1 MSSIFLRPADYYQQN
16 ISPIAQYFDQSAY
29 YLSKMTGAS
38 KEECRKYVV
47 DGVTTN
53 KFQGVQDPLV
63 EFYERNENGDRHPTF
78 MKLSRYLA
86 SVVRENL
93 IIVPTHT
100 CYLRP
105 TVKKSLLA
113 GFTIENK
120 NLRNVNKKAA
130 AKAKDEGN
138 IELFIFKNNEQ
149 DNNKRYNNSMSG
161 AMVAGGS
168 VINNPTGHSTLT
180 SITRTV
186 GSLGNASN
194 EKIIAG
200 NRHYR
205 SADIVL
211 NNVIAIT
218 SQVDQIELKSVI
230 EKFGLNYPTVQQ
242 TVDCIKYSSDLY
254 WQDNFQFKKILDY
267 LNKLNPV
274 ELAAIVYIGDFYH
287 LRKYNEAFVHKFV
300 TQLARKVKGVR
311 VEDAL
316 KRVWK
321 IDELVMNYAHQIC
334 ITEMKGNGKNYD
346 KIPEEDL
353 HTVVATALNV
363 ESTVEEYRELI
374 NAIFLTKIIPASTA
388 YIPDMIRRSVVL
400 SDTDSTMFS
409 CDEWVNW
416 YFDELRFDDEGFALS
431 GAVMYIATQCIAH
444 TLAIFSANMN
454 VERDDLFTLAMKPEF
469 VFPVFAQTTVAKH
482 YYTITY
488 VKEGSVRKE
497 PEMEIKGVHLK
508 SSASP
513 KEIIKDAAETMKEI
527 LLSVMNDKS
536 LSIQRYLDKTIS
548 MEQMILK
555 SLRSGEVRYL
565 KTSKIKNKEA
575 YSLDE
580 FKSPYQHH
588 QMWLD
593 VFVPKYHYFDN
604 PTYGVLKIPTI
615 MHNRSRTLKWLQ
627 EMKDQE
633 LAKRMIVW
641 MEKYNKKNIG
651 TFYISTQ
658 YAASYG
664 IPEEILSVMDTKSIV
679 LDLTNIYRMILGT
692 LGYFPKSNWLL
703 SDQLLT
709 DEGQV
714 NGQQV
719 HGIVTIN

>member
-16 ISPIAQYFDQSAY
+16 INPIVQYFDQSAY
-29 YLSKMTGAS
+29 YLSKMTGAAFDQ
-38 KEECRKYVV
+38 CRQYVV
-47 DGVTTN
+47 DGIKTN
-53 KFQGVQDPLV
+53 KFEGVQDPLV
-63 EFYERNENGDRHPTF
+63 EFYERNEQGDRAPAF
-78 MKLSRYLA
+78 LNLSRYLA
-86 SVVRENL
+86 SVVREDL

-100 CYLRP
+100 CYVKP
-105 TVKKSLLA
+105 KVKKSLLA

-120 NLRNVNKKAA
+120 TLRNINKKAA
-130 AKAKDEGN
+130 GAAKAEGN
-138 IELFIFKNNEQ
+138 MELFIFKNNEQ

-205 SADIVL
+205 SADVVL

-218 SQVDQIELKSVI
+218 SQIDKDELTAVMQ
-230 EKFGLNYPTVQQ
+230 KFGLHYPTVAQ
-242 TVDCIKYSSDLY
+242 TEECIKYSSDLY
-254 WQDNFQFKKILDY
+254 WSDEFQFKKIRDY
-267 LNKLNPV
+267 LNKLEPV
-274 ELAAIVYIGDFYH
+274 ELAAIVYVGDFYH
-287 LRKYNEAFVHKFV
+287 LRKYNEKFVHTFV
-300 TQLARKVKGVR
+300 TKLAKKVKGV
-311 VEDAL
+311 VIEDAL
-316 KRVWK
+316 AKAWK
-321 IDELVMNYAHQIC
+321 LDELVMNYAHQVC
-334 ITEMKGNGKNYD
+334 ITEMRGKGKKYD
-346 KIPEEDL
+346 KLSPESL
-353 HTVVATALNV
+353 NTLVATGLNIEAV
-363 ESTVEEYRELI
+363 IEEYRDLV

-416 YFDELRFDDEGFALS
+416 YFGELNFDDEGFALS

-444 TLAIFSANMN
+444 TLAVFSANMN
-454 VERDDLFTLAMKPEF
+454 VVREDLFTLSMKPEF
-469 VFPVFAQTTVAKH
+469 LFPVFAQTTVAKH
-482 YYTITY
+482 YYTITF
-488 VKEGSVRKE
+488 VKEGSVYAE

-513 KEIIKDAAETMKEI
+513 REIIKDAAATMKEI
-527 LLSVMNDKS
+527 LLSVMNDKK
-536 LSIQRYLDKTIS
+536 LSIQKYLDKTIS

-555 SLRSGEVRYL
+555 SLRSGEVKYL

-615 MHNRSRTLKWLQ
+615 MHNRSRTVKWLA
-627 EMKDQE
+627 EMKDRD
-633 LAKRMIVW
+633 LAQRMTVW

-664 IPEEILSVMDTKSIV
+664 IPEEILSVMDTKSIIM
-679 LDLTNIYRMILGT
+679 DLTNIYRMILGT
-692 LGYFPKSNWLL
+692 LGYFPKANWLL

-709 DEGQV
+709 EEDQV

-719 HGIVTIN
+719 HGVVTIN